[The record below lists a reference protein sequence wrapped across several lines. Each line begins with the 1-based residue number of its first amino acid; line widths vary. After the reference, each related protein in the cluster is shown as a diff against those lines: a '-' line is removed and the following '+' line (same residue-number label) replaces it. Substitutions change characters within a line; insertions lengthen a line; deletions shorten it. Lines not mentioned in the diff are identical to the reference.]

1 MTLFETCQRLG
12 KSETT
17 LRRWIKTGKLKA
29 ELALGKYEID
39 PHEVERLADDY
50 AMIEDAQSVEAD
62 LLVEEMT
69 RQVARQEKEIEFLR
83 RELSEQS
90 QRHDL
95 IVMQLSQQLSRA
107 YLQLED
113 RHCHKLSWFKRT
125 FRWT

>member
-1 MTLFETCQRLG
+1 MTLQEACQRLG

-29 ELALGKYEID
+29 FLAYGKYEID
-39 PHEVERLADDY
+39 PHEVERLVDDQ
-50 AMIEDAQSVEAD
+50 AISENAQSVEAD

-69 RQVARQEKEIEFLR
+69 RQMTRQEEEIEFLR
-83 RELSEQS
+83 GELSEQS
-90 QRHDL
+90 KRHDL
-95 IVMQLSQQLSRA
+95 IVMQFSQQLDRA

-113 RHCHKLSWFKRT
+113 RRRRKPSWFKRT

>member
-1 MTLFETCQRLG
+1 MTLQEACQRLG

-29 ELALGKYEID
+29 ELVEGKYEID
-39 PHEVERLADDY
+39 PDEIERLVDDY
-50 AMIEDAQSVEAD
+50 AVAENAQSVEAD
-62 LLVEEMT
+62 LRQEEMT
-69 RQVARQEKEIEFLR
+69 RQMTRQEEEIEFLR

-90 QRHDL
+90 KRHDL
-95 IVMQLSQQLSRA
+95 IVMQFSQQLSRA

-113 RHCHKLSWFKRT
+113 QRRRKMPLLRRI